1 MKRIFLVL
9 LLFVSFA
16 SFGQNT
22 HTITADQAFA
32 NQKGNYSIDLI
43 GSFAE
48 AQQSGRIGAIQGGFY
63 EFDILFY
70 AGLYHLYYSGFEAGT
85 FYKEATT
92 YAGLITAS
100 VTDLSSTF
108 TNGSWPSVVYDS
120 ATSQYYVS
128 VTNHATSPAQTDIYK
143 SSSSHSGFTLVTS
156 ISNWQD
162 ASIRKDPYRNQ
173 WVLVAN
179 TPNDQFGNNTH
190 PSGIFTA
197 PSPGGTWTFQTYVF
211 TKGQREDWHNNFES
225 DPMFFTD
232 NGKRFLLFGGNGNY
246 FAHPIGIAEL
256 DSNYKALTTANI
268 LINSTERW
276 ENGSA
281 GNPVYIQDSG
291 QRRILY
297 NEFYLP
303 TGGAQTGYYGI
314 QYLQA
319 RHVFDHGVND
329 STEFIFE
336 PWNGLTRKHSPS
348 FQVSG
353 TYNIGTNYIQFTG
366 PRTGINKLLRGDTVT
381 KLTLQAEVTID
392 SVTGNVQRIISA
404 DAGSATLTDLGVFG
418 IFINTDGRFAIS
430 ARDGNG
436 DNGNGLRS
444 VGPTPAPTNYYKLA
458 LVHADSVTS
467 FSINGAE
474 VYYEKDNTSTP
485 YVPTVVKIGNDT
497 LFTGSTAANKQFS
510 GKIYRAAYHSDN
522 LRRDVIA
529 KDDPLP
535 VPQAWDADFVKYSDK
550 ISNANKVLT
559 LREKTAMNQFIL
571 DLKAASLYTTS
582 KIKQASWFIGMD
594 SVTFGINIMDTTT
607 QRISWSTSMTAPML
621 TDSRG
626 VVFDNNSFN
635 SYGDTHWPFSS
646 SSGSS
651 MSLGYYST
659 LGQPSNALQ
668 MGANDGGNHIFFGI
682 GWLYRIGG
690 TGGNDITNTT
700 KTAGFYL
707 LNRTTSSRTVLFYN
721 SVEIDSNTSA
731 STTSLPTGNLFVGGN
746 SISTPNTSRNNTDKM
761 GSFYFVGV
769 GLTNIEAIA
778 LSNAVT
784 KAATTLG
791 IAQTTD
797 RISNPYY
804 ISGSAT
810 LDFGSTSAGTSSD
823 LTIPVNGVSTGQSVI
838 IGIPP
843 ASTLSNGTFTAW
855 VSAANV
861 VTVRFTNPNLVS
873 ALDPA
878 SGLFTVKVI
887 QQ

>member
-1 MKRIFLVL
+1 MKRILFIA
-9 LLFVSFA
+9 LLFVSLFA
-16 SFGQNT
+16 KAQNV
-22 HTITADQAFA
+22 HTITADQSFA
-32 NQKGNYSIDLI
+32 NQKGNFSIDLI
-43 GSFAE
+43 GAFSE

-70 AGLYHLYYSGFEAGT
+70 GGLYHLYYSGFEAGT

-108 TNGSWPSVVYDS
+108 TNGSWPTVVYDS
-120 ATSQYYVS
+120 ASAQYYVG

-162 ASIRKDPYRNQ
+162 ASIRKNPYRNE
-173 WVLVAN
+173 WMLIAN
-179 TPNDQFGNNTH
+179 TPIDQFGNTTH
-190 PSGIFTA
+190 PSGIWTA
-197 PSPGGTWTFQTYVF
+197 PSPGGPWAFQTYTF

-225 DPMFFTD
+225 DPMVFAN
-232 NGKRFLLFGGNGNY
+232 NGKLFALFGGNGNY
-246 FAHPIGIAEL
+246 FTHPIGIVPL
-256 DSNYKALTTANI
+256 DSNYKAITTASI
-268 LINSTERW
+268 LFNSTERW
-276 ENGSA
+276 ENASA
-281 GNPVYIQDSG
+281 GNPVFLQDSG
-291 QRRILY
+291 QLRIFY

-303 TGGAQTGYYGI
+303 TGGAQTGYYGL

-319 RHVFDHGVND
+319 RHQFDHGVND

-336 PWNGLTRKHSPS
+336 PWNGLMRKHSPS

-366 PRTGINKLLRGDTVT
+366 IRTSINKLLRGDTVT
-381 KLTLQAEVTID
+381 KLTLQAEVSVD
-392 SVTGNVQRIISA
+392 SLFGSVQRIISS

-418 IFINTDGRFAIS
+418 IFINTDNRFAIS
-430 ARDGNG
+430 ARDGAG

-444 VGPTPAPTNYYKLA
+444 VGPVIAPTNYYKLA

-474 VYYEKDNTSTP
+474 VYYEKDKTNTP

-497 LFTGSTAANKQFS
+497 LYTGSTASGKQFY

-535 VPQAWDADFVKYSDK
+535 VPQTWDADFVKYSDK
-550 ISNANKVLT
+550 VSNANKVLT

-571 DLKAASLYTTS
+571 DLKAASIYTTS

-607 QRISWSTSMTAPML
+607 ARISWSTGMTAPML

-626 VVFDNNSFN
+626 VVFDNNNTN
-635 SYGDTHWPFSS
+635 SYGDSHWPFSS

-659 LGQPSNALQ
+659 IGNPNNALQ
-668 MGANDGGNHIFFGI
+668 MGANDGGNHVFFGI

-721 SVEIDSNTSA
+721 SAEIDSNTSA
-731 STTSLPTGNLFVGGN
+731 STTSLPTGDLFIGGN

-761 GSFYFVGV
+761 GSFYCVGV
-769 GLTNIEAIA
+769 GLTNTEAIA

-797 RISNPYY
+797 KIANPYY
-804 ISGSAT
+804 ISGTAT
-810 LDFGSTSAGTSSD
+810 LDFASTSAGASTD
-823 LTIPVNGVSTGQSVI
+823 LTILVNGVSVGQSVI
-838 IGIPP
+838 LGVPA

-855 VSAANV
+855 VSAANT
-861 VTVRFTNPNLVS
+861 VTVRFTNTNLVS

-878 SGLFTVKVI
+878 SGSFTVKVI